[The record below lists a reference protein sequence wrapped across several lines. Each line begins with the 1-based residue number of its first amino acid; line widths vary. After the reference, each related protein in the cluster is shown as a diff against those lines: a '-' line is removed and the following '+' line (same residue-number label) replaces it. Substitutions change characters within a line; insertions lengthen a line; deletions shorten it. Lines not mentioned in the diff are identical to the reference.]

1 MAIGSIDSLLQ
12 EVKEIFTKKDNKET
26 EIDVNIEHIE
36 KEIADIEGMIQDISY
51 KALVEEDNKALKEY
65 KDLSDKLGEKIREK
79 DLLKARKQA
88 IENITESRETKNK
101 AMDLYK
107 EIQKEIDSKSKE
119 RGKLT
124 KEYIAIKNKLEPI
137 AEEIRR
143 LDREIE
149 TLPRE
154 IEPVINYL
162 DAKAVGMEEVEF
174 ERAITRPLSLENLF
188 EINKSK
194 YQDKSFNGNEIYPVY
209 QRY

>member
-1 MAIGSIDSLLQ
+1 MAIGSIENILK
-12 EVKEIFTKKDNKET
+12 EVKEIFTKKDNKEI
-26 EIDVNIEHIE
+26 EINKQIDKIEIE
-36 KEIADIEGMIQDISY
+36 IFEIEGLIDEISY

-65 KDLSDKLGEKIREK
+65 KELSDKLGEKIKEK

-162 DAKAVGMEEVEF
+162 DAKAIGVEEVEF
-174 ERAITRPLSLENLF
+174 ENAITRPLSLERLF

-194 YQDKSFNGNEIYPVY
+194 YQDKSFNGNEIYPIY
-209 QRY
+209 